1 MQVLS
6 VFKVFFTFCLLLIVC
21 ALPTHADEWSP
32 TAADGRR
39 AIRNNAEPP
48 SRREPVTM
56 LPALSEDMIGVVR
69 RVRTDA
75 KDSVVALTFDLCE
88 LTKVTAGC
96 DMQTIAFLYKNA
108 IPATF
113 FAGGKWMRT
122 HARRMKQMLSV
133 PFFEF
138 GNHAWTHGNCALLSS
153 RGLRAQVLWTQA
165 EYELLREEAIQE
177 GGRPDIPSVPRLFRL
192 PYGRCTVQALKEI
205 SALGLTVVQWDIVAE
220 RGPVRTEAAARS
232 YAASLVNECSSG
244 SILLFHANLI
254 PTGTALLVK
263 EVVRMLKEK
272 QYRFVTVSEL
282 LKLGRTVLVQ
292 DGYFTSP
299 GDNVVL
305 DKKFGKDG
313 TGDAVRFEGE

>member
-1 MQVLS
+1 MQVHFL
-6 VFKVFFTFCLLLIVC
+6 FKAGLLLCLLFTAGTLV
-21 ALPTHADEWSP
+21 HADEWSP
-32 TAADGRR
+32 TAADGRG
-39 AIRNNAEPP
+39 AIRNNAAPPLRKEPL
-48 SRREPVTM
+48 TM
-56 LPALSEDMIGVVR
+56 LPALPGDMVGVVR

-75 KDSVVALTFDLCE
+75 KDRVVALTFDLCE
-88 LTKVTAGC
+88 LASVTTGC

-122 HARRMKQMLSV
+122 HAKRMKQMLAV

-165 EYELLREEAIQE
+165 QYELLREEAIEE
-177 GGRPDIPSVPRLFRL
+177 GGRADIPPVPRLFRL
-192 PYGRCTVQALKEI
+192 PYGRCTEQALKEI
-205 SALGLTVVQWDIVAE
+205 AALGLAVVQWDLVGE
-220 RGPVRTEAAARS
+220 RGTVRTASEARR
-232 YAASLVNECSSG
+232 YAASLADDCTSG
-244 SILLFHANLI
+244 SILLFHANLV
-254 PTGTALLVK
+254 PKGTALLVK
-263 EVVRMLKEK
+263 EVVRILKER

-282 LKLGRTVLVQ
+282 LKRGRPVLVQ
-292 DGYFTSP
+292 EGYFVRP
-299 GDNVVL
+299 GDNVAL